1 MEKIER
7 ITPTPESDP
16 SLLQTRL
23 TVRQFIQRYFAPGA
37 RPSSSTVI
45 GWILGGTQ
53 EKIYLKATRF
63 DGKYYISLGDAESFM
78 RASTVLTSKSGRIN
92 LGGSPSHQRSVQ
104 YLRERWG
111 FDIPGAR

>member
-7 ITPTPESDP
+7 IEPTDP
-16 SLLQTRL
+16 PGSLQTRL
-23 TVRQFIQRYFAPGA
+23 TIRQFIQRYFAPGA

-53 EKIYLKATRF
+53 EKIFLKATRF
-63 DGKYYISLGDAESFM
+63 DGKYYITLGDAESFF
-78 RASTVLTSKSGRIN
+78 RASTVLTSRCGRIM
-92 LGGSPSHQRSVQ
+92 GASPTFQKSAA

-111 FDIPGAR
+111 FDIPGAAPTK